1 MLLAYQ
7 RCFVRARRQRSSGFT
22 LLEVMIVVAIIGIL
36 GAIAYPSY
44 QNYIRRA
51 KRAAAESVLLDLAA
65 KQQAYLI
72 DQRAYATSLSSLG
85 FTAPPQEISGD
96 FAFDVT
102 PKTAATPPVFSV
114 TATPISSL
122 MLADHSC
129 GMSATVPLALDQ
141 AGNKTPSACWQK

>member
-7 RCFVRARRQRSSGFT
+7 RCLVRARRQRSSGFT

-51 KRAAAESVLLDLAA
+51 KRAAAESALLDLAA

-72 DQRAYATSLSSLG
+72 DQRAYAATLSSLG
-85 FTAPPQEISGD
+85 FSAPPQEISGD
-96 FAFDVT
+96 FTFGVT
-102 PKTAATPPVFSV
+102 SDNTVSPPIFSL
-114 TATPISSL
+114 TATPVSSL